1 MQVSSSSHA
10 CAAGSRP
17 GGPRVIPRGCPS
29 PLKCPVTKKLP
40 HAPFYLRAADATE
53 KLRRRALLGY
63 AIAIGATFI
72 AFVLRLAL
80 VDTLPDGFPYL
91 TFFPAVILTA
101 FFCGFGPGVLC
112 AVLSGL
118 LAWSVFIPG
127 SGYQTALAL
136 GFYAII
142 VAVDITLIHIM
153 HEAAQRLRQER
164 AVSESLYDN
173 QRVLFQELQHRV
185 ANNIQFIAGLLMMQ
199 KRQAI
204 ADPSRAIGILDEAQA
219 RLQTI
224 SRIHRMLHDPGRMDV
239 DIGPYLQ
246 EICNDVLDS
255 SGAREVTCVVDF
267 VPAKLDLTR
276 LTALSLLVVEL
287 VSNALKHAFGP
298 GQAGTIR
305 VNMRPLDATHYAL
318 TISDDGQGMSA
329 DADPGAGDSLGW
341 RICQGLAAQ
350 LNGRLTYSSDGGTTV
365 RLEFPRWGPT

>member
-1 MQVSSSSHA
+1 
-10 CAAGSRP
+10 
-17 GGPRVIPRGCPS
+17 
-29 PLKCPVTKKLP
+29 
-40 HAPFYLRAADATE
+40 
-53 KLRRRALLGY
+53 
-63 AIAIGATFI
+63 
-72 AFVLRLAL
+72 
-80 VDTLPDGFPYL
+80 
-91 TFFPAVILTA
+91 
-101 FFCGFGPGVLC
+101 
-112 AVLSGL
+112 
-118 LAWSVFIPG
+118 SVVIPG

-173 QRVLFQELQHRV
+173 QSVLFQELQHRV

-287 VSNALKHAFGP
+287 VTNALKHAFGP